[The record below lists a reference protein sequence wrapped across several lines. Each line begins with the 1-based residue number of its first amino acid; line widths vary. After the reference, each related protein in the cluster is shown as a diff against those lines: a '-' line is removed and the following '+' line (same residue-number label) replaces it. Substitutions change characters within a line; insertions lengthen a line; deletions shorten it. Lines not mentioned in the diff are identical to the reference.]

1 MSGTRNAVLAGDGE
15 LGVHGQ
21 ACQSSVAVAEGV
33 DLRNQEH
40 HERGAAERQCQLI
53 AKCEPA
59 IERAADQFRCDE
71 LV

>member
-1 MSGTRNAVLAGDGE
+1 MRCWRATVSSAFMARPAA
-15 LGVHGQ
+15 
-21 ACQSSVAVAEGV
+21 SVAVAEGV
-33 DLRNQEH
+33 DPRNQEH
-40 HERGAAERQCQLI
+40 HERGAAERQRQLI